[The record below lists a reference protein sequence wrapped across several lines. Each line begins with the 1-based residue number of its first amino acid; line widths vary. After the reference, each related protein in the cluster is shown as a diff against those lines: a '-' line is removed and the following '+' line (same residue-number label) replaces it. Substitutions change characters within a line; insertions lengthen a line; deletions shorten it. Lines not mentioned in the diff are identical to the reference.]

1 MNQIIMWIMAVGAV
15 LGGVDRI
22 AGNRFGLGKRFEE
35 GFTLLGPTA
44 LSMSG
49 IICLTPLLSRFLR
62 FALVPIWNFLGL
74 DAGLLAGIL
83 AIDMGGYQL
92 AGELS
97 ASQEMVRY
105 AGLVIAAT
113 LGCTITFTIPVGMGM
128 LKSGDRLFFSRGMLI
143 GTGTLPVT
151 MIVGGLLSGLSF
163 LQIVL
168 QSLPVLLFC
177 FLLMFGIWRFPEQ
190 TVRAFTVFA
199 DVIRLLTTIGL
210 IAGAFC
216 YMTGFSLLPD
226 LAPLED
232 AMAVVSSIGIV
243 LLGSLPTAEL
253 LQRVLKK
260 PLSFIGRKT
269 GMNDSSAAGLLM
281 GIVSPVPAITMM
293 KKMDE
298 RGKIVNAAF
307 LVSAASTIAAHMGF
321 TFGTD
326 PDFVVPLL
334 IAKLAGGIAAV
345 CAALF
350 FTKKSAYSKTRK

>member
-1 MNQIIMWIMAVGAV
+1 MNQIIMWIMAVGTV

-22 AGNRFGLGKRFEE
+22 AGNRFGFGKRFEE
-35 GFTLLGPTA
+35 GFMLLGPTA

-62 FALVPIWNFLGL
+62 FALVPIWNFFGL

-210 IAGAFC
+210 TCAAGGRDGGRLVHRHCTARQPSDGGAFTAGA
-216 YMTGFSLLPD
+216 
-226 LAPLED
+226 
-232 AMAVVSSIGIV
+232 
-243 LLGSLPTAEL
+243 
-253 LQRVLKK
+253 QK
-260 PLSFIGRKT
+260 
-269 GMNDSSAAGLLM
+269 
-281 GIVSPVPAITMM
+281 
-293 KKMDE
+293 
-298 RGKIVNAAF
+298 
-307 LVSAASTIAAHMGF
+307 
-321 TFGTD
+321 
-326 PDFVVPLL
+326 
-334 IAKLAGGIAAV
+334 
-345 CAALF
+345 AALF
-350 FTKKSAYSKTRK
+350 YWKKNRHERQQCRRPSDGHCQPCSGDHNDGKNGRARKDCKRSFPRLRRIDHRRTYGIYVRHRS

>member
-62 FALVPIWNFLGL
+62 FALVPIWNFFGL
-74 DAGLLAGIL
+74 DAGLLASIL

-128 LKSGDRLFFSRGMLI
+128 LKSGDRLFFSRGM
-143 GTGTLPVT
+143 
-151 MIVGGLLSGLSF
+151 LSGLSF

-293 KKMDE
+293 EKMDE

-334 IAKLAGGIAAV
+334 VAKLAGGIAAV